1 MKDIHN
7 LDDDQTILNLGRA
20 FVILLGVLI
29 VLNIVQIALLIN
41 VKVNVNKLSESYS
54 TIKIEETTPETEE
67 VNETTECTTAPVE
80 TSIPETEETIPETT
94 ENKAIE
100 NTPSQAPSSSVSGEL
115 NISNVQTK
123 DLDLE
128 VGAGNVIISNLL
140 VENKADIDGGA
151 GKVVIKDSNLSDLD
165 LDVGVGEFQILNSK
179 LLDNSDIDAGIG
191 KLEISLKGDLEDYRI
206 IPTRG
211 LGSFTIE
218 DNEIENDRI
227 YGNGDNKIKIDAGIG
242 KIDIDFIKED
252 NII

>member
-115 NISNVQTK
+115 NISNPET
-123 DLDLE
+123 DLE
-128 VGAGNVIISNLL
+128 MLACVIYQEVGGDAHCDQCRYRVADVVLNRVASDEFPNTIREVLSAKSQYGEFYWTGIKWPARANNPSEKHAVERAYRIAADVLAGNHSEL
-140 VENKADIDGGA
+140 
-151 GKVVIKDSNLSDLD
+151 
-165 LDVGVGEFQILNSK
+165 
-179 LLDNSDIDAGIG
+179 
-191 KLEISLKGDLEDYRI
+191 
-206 IPTRG
+206 
-211 LGSFTIE
+211 
-218 DNEIENDRI
+218 
-227 YGNGDNKIKIDAGIG
+227 YGNGYVWQARHVQGTDGFRCCG
-242 KIDIDFIKED
+242 HWFGR
-252 NII
+252 